1 MIKVQIAIIYTG
13 TVSTTEITI
22 TAITIEFRI
31 AGIMGRDHVVV
42 EGEGKGTGIG
52 IGIGTGIGT

>member
-52 IGIGTGIGT
+52 IGIGT